1 MRAFFNLRH
10 RYRSCAAAAALACGI
25 ASVWETHEA
34 QAQFAVIDVASVT
47 QLIAQ
52 AQTLAQQLQALRSQ
66 ITQAQQLYQSMTGSR
81 GMQQLLNTSQ
91 LNYLPTDWSQLIGAM
106 QGGSGAYGTLTADI
120 ANAVT
125 GNAVLSATQL
135 ASLSPSG
142 QASIT
147 NARQSVALLQG
158 LVQEALT
165 NSSGRFSDIQQL
177 INAIPTASD
186 QKGALELQVTIETE
200 LALLQNEQTKLQS
213 LYRAADAEQRAH
225 RQALREL
232 VVAGQGRFSTRFEP
246 TPP

>member
-1 MRAFFNLRH
+1 MRPYSRLRH
-10 RYRSCAAAAALACGI
+10 RYRSLAAAAALGSGI
-25 ASVWETHEA
+25 VALCATHEA
-34 QAQFAVIDVASVT
+34 RAQFAVIDVASVT

-106 QGGSGAYGTLTADI
+106 QGSGGVYGSLTADI
-120 ANAVT
+120 ASAIT
-125 GNAVLSATQL
+125 GNAVLSAAQV
-135 ASLSPSG
+135 ASLSPSE

-147 NARQSVALLQG
+147 NERQAVALLQG

-177 INAIPTASD
+177 ITAIPTASD
-186 QKGALELQVTIETE
+186 QKGALELQATIGAE
-200 LALLQNEQTKLQS
+200 LAMLQNEQTKLQS
-213 LYRAADAEQRAH
+213 LYRATDAEQRAN
-225 RQALREL
+225 RQAVREL
-232 VVAGQGRFSTRFEP
+232 VVADQGRFSTRFEP